1 MLLTYGDLANL
12 FPKNKGIQDDEL
24 FFHTVTTISNVQQY
38 KGIFIPFEE
47 NSGALKM
54 AIENG
59 AIAALW
65 KEGEEIPR
73 YTPNH
78 FPIFFT
84 NDLLKGLKDMM
95 ELYIEKINQTEIK
108 LNEVTHFLFSREM
121 DLNNN
126 NSTYDNAIIA
136 DKISKLLEQLRQ
148 GKEGAK

>member
-1 MLLTYGDLANL
+1 MFLTYGDLANL

-24 FFHTVTTISNVQQY
+24 FFHTVTTISNVPQY

-47 NSGALKM
+47 NSGELKT

-65 KEGEEIPR
+65 KEGDEIPQ

-84 NDLLKGLKDMM
+84 NDILKGLKDMM

-108 LNEVTHFLFSREM
+108 RKEVTNFLFSRELL
-121 DLNNN
+121 LNKNKT
-126 NSTYDNAIIA
+126 TYDNAEIA